1 MGAGV
6 TKTIGA
12 VTIGAVTI
20 GVMTTGLGA
29 ARLREKMENQAGNG
43 VS

>member
-6 TKTIGA
+6 TK
-12 VTIGAVTI
+12 TIGAVTI